1 MDKLK
6 LLLDKVIAFIPKGG
20 SLQMVWSVIYCY
32 ALLIVLYIAGWLF
45 NWRVSNQA
53 DLASM
58 RDLITIILGPAALAF
73 VSQMASF
80 TVDKDKDNIPDKFE
94 GEQNDE

>member
-6 LLLDKVIAFIPKGG
+6 GLLNKLIAYVPKGG
-20 SLQMVWSVIYCY
+20 SLQMVWGVIYVY
-32 ALLIVLYIAGWLF
+32 ALLIFLYIAGWLF

-73 VSQMASF
+73 VSQMASL
-80 TVDKDKDNIPDKFE
+80 TVDKDNDNIPDKLE
-94 GEQNDE
+94 GEEHDE

>member
-20 SLQMVWSVIYCY
+20 SLQMVWCVIYCY

>member
-6 LLLDKVIAFIPKGG
+6 GLLNKLIAYIPKGG
-20 SLQMVWSVIYCY
+20 SLQMVWGVIYVY
-32 ALLIVLYIAGWLF
+32 ALLIFLYIAGWLF

-94 GEQNDE
+94 EDK

>member
-20 SLQMVWSVIYCY
+20 SLQMVWGVIYCY